1 MFVFLFFLKRFF
13 NSSCSFLWLWCH
25 KNETS
30 KNSLKGL
37 VKNPPNVLFNI
48 NFEPN
53 VESPA
58 PSQSWCCSS
67 PTGPKPV
74 HHLIHSPSVFQLQQF
89 HSGPHISGCYVT
101 VLFFFFSFTVLFP
114 NRKPWCCHRQKSFQH
129 RRPHQEV
136 PAASSPTLWRPP
148 LIWTAAG
155 ACCRPAT
162 LCRFPAGC
170 VWSEQMFEAGAAAL
184 SERWAR

>member
-1 MFVFLFFLKRFF
+1 MLDGFVKRSAFFAKGWTQMIMIVLYDITKGWFLSCWCSWASNGIKRFLFFTLRDLECLFFFFFLKRFF

-58 PSQSWCCSS
+58 PSQSWRCSS

-89 HSGPHISGCYVT
+89 HSGPHISGCYIT
-101 VLFFFFSFTVLFP
+101 FLFLFFFHGVVS
-114 NRKPWCCHRQKSFQH
+114 K
-129 RRPHQEV
+129 
-136 PAASSPTLWRPP
+136 
-148 LIWTAAG
+148 
-155 ACCRPAT
+155 
-162 LCRFPAGC
+162 
-170 VWSEQMFEAGAAAL
+170 
-184 SERWAR
+184 